1 MFTARGVE
9 RSGGQ
14 LMREAQALQ
23 GGTVLERA
31 DALRDDAE
39 FNRAALALFA
49 AQYEANAPYASY
61 CRRVGRTPSDVS
73 QWIDIPAAPTDAF
86 KREPLATFDPSLAV
100 RVFMTS
106 GTSSGPEG
114 RGKVY
119 KDSAALTLHD
129 VVVRDGFCRWC
140 LPDRMSIRV
149 LVLAPQEEAV
159 PHLRMAHD
167 CSLFRREFDSGGGGH
182 FVGEHGLEVEP
193 LSAALRR
200 AETEGS
206 PVLLVGATFSLVRF
220 FDACLERGRRF
231 QLPAGSRIVDGGGY
245 KGRSRE
251 LTKAEFLEPTS
262 ETLGLPKSHCVNLL
276 GITELTSLFFD
287 NTLAAAQAGRAE
299 PRRKTNDPWT
309 RTRAVDTESLEI
321 LPTGEVGL
329 LRHWDLANVA
339 SVAVLQT
346 DDLGICFP
354 QADTADPAAAGGFE
368 VLGRAQGAELR
379 GCSLAMEQFLDA
391 RSSTGTGPE

>member
-1 MFTARGVE
+1 
-9 RSGGQ
+9 
-14 LMREAQALQ
+14 
-23 GGTVLERA
+23 
-31 DALRDDAE
+31 
-39 FNRAALALFA
+39 
-49 AQYEANAPYASY
+49 
-61 CRRVGRTPSDVS
+61 VS
-73 QWIDIPAAPTDAF
+73 RWIDIPAVPTDAF
-86 KREPLATFDPSLAV
+86 KREPLATFDSALAV

-129 VVVRDGFCRWC
+129 AVVRDGFRRWC
-140 LPDRMSIRV
+140 LPDRQNIRV

-182 FVGEHGLEVEP
+182 FVGEQGLEVE
-193 LSAALRR
+193 LLLVALQR

-220 FDACLERGRRF
+220 FDACLERGQRF

-251 LTKAEFLEPTS
+251 LTKAEFLDTAS
-262 ETLGLPKSHCVNLL
+262 ETLGLPESHCVNLL

-287 NTLAAAQAGRAE
+287 NTLAAAHAGGAE
-299 PRRKTNDPWT
+299 PRRKMNEPWT
-309 RTRAVDTESLEI
+309 RTRAVDPETLEI
-321 LPTGEVGL
+321 LPPGEVGL

-339 SVAVLQT
+339 TVAVLQT
-346 DDLGICFP
+346 DDLGTCFR
-354 QADTADPAAAGGFE
+354 QVGANDPAAAGGFE
-368 VLGRAQGAELR
+368 VLGRARGAELR
-379 GCSLAMEQFLDA
+379 GCSLAMEQFLDTRGA
-391 RSSTGTGPE
+391 TGRGPG